1 MGLTNTTVVA
11 EKKFS
16 NHPNRLQ
23 TEMVALIVFFT
34 FLHTKCNKEFCSVA
48 HLRCCY
54 CTTSGRH
61 LSLLQFALLG
71 RVFTFRLI
79 LPLLFRD
86 TSN

>member
-34 FLHTKCNKEFCSVA
+34 FFARKMQQRVLQRGPSQMLLLYNEWEAPFTASVCPA
-48 HLRCCY
+48 GQSVHVQVDFAP
-54 CTTSGRH
+54 
-61 LSLLQFALLG
+61 SLQ
-71 RVFTFRLI
+71 RYV
-79 LPLLFRD
+79 
-86 TSN
+86 